1 MSTAGPP
8 MPDPS
13 GTPEPTPSG
22 PPTWD
27 PWKGL
32 RGVMAATLLLEAIV
46 VALALPVVAKLGG
59 GISTAAGWIVGS
71 LALAMLAAAF
81 MQRRRWGV
89 GLALVLQ
96 AAMIATV
103 FVVPALGLL
112 GGVFALVW
120 AYILRLRRDLAR
132 RLEQHRQATSG

>member
-1 MSTAGPP
+1 MSAP
-8 MPDPS
+8 
-13 GTPEPTPSG
+13 G
-22 PPTWD
+22 PPTRD

-59 GISTAAGWIVGS
+59 GMSTAAGWIVGI
-71 LALAMLAAAF
+71 LALAMLVAAF
-81 MQRRRWGV
+81 LQRRRWGL

-96 AAMIATV
+96 VAMIATV
-103 FVVPALGLL
+103 FVVPVLGALGV
-112 GGVFALVW
+112 VFALVW
-120 AYILRLRRDLAR
+120 AYILWLRRDLAR

>member
-1 MSTAGPP
+1 MSAAGPP
-8 MPDPS
+8 MR
-13 GTPEPTPSG
+13 
-22 PPTWD
+22 D

-59 GISTAAGWIVGS
+59 GASTAAGWIVGI

-81 MQRRRWGV
+81 LQRRRWGL
-89 GLALVLQ
+89 GLALALQ
-96 AAMIATV
+96 VAMIATV
-103 FVVPALGLL
+103 FVVPVLGALGV
-112 GGVFALVW
+112 VFALVW
-120 AYILRLRRDLAR
+120 AYILWLRRDLAR